1 MLKRPP
7 RQPAL
12 SLTSHR
18 CLVSGEAA
26 SGPSTELKLLGK
38 AELGRGWDWP
48 LTGQKPGE
56 RTQACEYHL
65 AGGAV
70 PSGQW
75 GQRARLSGDGQ
86 QAKSQAES
94 WSVGSAVLAE
104 GQGSVPNTYM
114 VNHNMVLDPGD
125 PTPSSDL
132 SRYQA
137 PYIYTHTYTRYTD
150 ILVKHPYI

>member
-1 MLKRPP
+1 MKPP
-7 RQPAL
+7 QVHPLSSSYWARQ
-12 SLTSHR
+12 SW
-18 CLVSGEAA
+18 GEA
-26 SGPSTELKLLGK
+26 GT
-38 AELGRGWDWP
+38 GRSQDRN
-48 LTGQKPGE
+48 LE
-56 RTQACEYHL
+56 RER
-65 AGGAV
+65 
-70 PSGQW
+70 
-75 GQRARLSGDGQ
+75 QRARLSGDGQ

-94 WSVGSAVLAE
+94 WRVGSAVLAE